1 MLGLPEWLV
10 YLIIGAGAAVE
21 NIFPPIPADTAA
33 ALGAFLSQHG
43 TVSAAAVFVV
53 TWACNVSGAVVVY
66 LGGRTL
72 GRHFFTGRL
81 GRRLL
86 KPKPLERMERIYQ
99 RYGAGGIFL
108 SRFVPGVRAVVP
120 AFAGIAHLD
129 AWRAL
134 VPMIVASAIWY
145 GALVF
150 VVARLARQI
159 EDVARIIA
167 GFNWGVLVLAAAF
180 VAFVVWVIVIGR
192 RHWHTGEHPTTPK
205 RD

>member
-1 MLGLPEWLV
+1 V

-21 NIFPPIPADTAA
+21 NIFPPVPADTAA

-43 TVSAAAVFVV
+43 TISATAVFVV
-53 TWACNVSGAVVVY
+53 TWASNVSGAVVVY

-86 KPKPLERMERIYQ
+86 KPKPLERLERIYQ

-120 AFAGIAHLD
+120 AFAGIAHLG

-134 VPMIVASAIWY
+134 APMAVASAIWY

-159 EDVARIIA
+159 EDVARIIT
-167 GFNWGVLVLAAAF
+167 GFNWGILVLAAAF
-180 VAFVVWVIVIGR
+180 VAFLVWILVIGR
-192 RHWHTGEHPTTPK
+192 RHWHTDEHPTAT
-205 RD
+205 RRE